1 MSVATGVCA
10 TAAAVRAGERSAV
23 EVVQEALARIAARD
37 GAINAFTTVTE
48 ERALTAAAAVD
59 AQRAAGRDPGLLAGV
74 PFAVKNLYDITNIAT
89 VAGSRIDLDR
99 APASRDAALVRRLA
113 EHGAV
118 LVGALNMD
126 EYAYGFSTENTH
138 YGATRNPHDPARI
151 AGGSSGGSA
160 AAVAAALV
168 PLALGSDT
176 NGSIRVP
183 AALCGVFGLRPTFGR
198 LSRVGMRLFASSLDV
213 GGPFARSVEDLAIAY
228 DALQGADPDDPAC
241 AMRPPELV
249 TPTLR
254 QGFGGIRIAV
264 ATGYFSNQGVP
275 DAFAAVER
283 VAKTLGASQRIE
295 VPAAGLAR
303 AAAMIVTSVEGAE
316 LHLPDLIA
324 HAAGFDPMTR
334 ARFLAGALAPGAW
347 YAHAQ
352 RLRRWYCQELTELF
366 RNVDVVLAPA
376 TPYPAF
382 PIGQGL
388 IELGGQQLP
397 AAGHLGV
404 FTQPFSFAGL
414 PTVAAPVVQTGS
426 LPLGVQIVAAPWRED
441 LAFQVAAAAEERG
454 VLVSPS
460 PVAGEDIA
468 AC

>member
-1 MSVATGVCA
+1 MSVAIGVCA
-10 TAAAVRAGERSAV
+10 TAAAVRTGERSAV
-23 EVVQEALARIAARD
+23 EIVQEALTRIAERD

-48 ERALTAAAAVD
+48 ERALTSAAAVD
-59 AQRAAGRDPGLLAGV
+59 ARRAAGRDPGPLAGV
-74 PFAVKNLYDITNIAT
+74 PFAVKNLYDVANIAT
-89 VAGSRIDLDR
+89 VAGSHIDLDR

-113 EHGAV
+113 ERGAV

-138 YGATRNPHDPARI
+138 YGATRNPHDPARV

-160 AAVAAALV
+160 AAVAASLV

-198 LSRVGMRLFASSLDV
+198 LSRAGMRLFASSLDV
-213 GGPFARSVEDLAIAY
+213 GGPFARSVKDLAIAY

-241 AMRPPELV
+241 AMRPPEPV
-249 TPTLR
+249 VPILR
-254 QGFGGIRIAV
+254 QGFGGIRVAV
-264 ATGYFSNQGVP
+264 ATGYFSSQGVP
-275 DAFAAVER
+275 EAFAAVEH
-283 VAKTLGASQRIE
+283 VAEALGTTQRTE

-324 HAAGFDPMTR
+324 HAAEFDPMTR
-334 ARFLAGALAPGAW
+334 ARFLAGALVPGAW

-352 RLRRWYCQELTELF
+352 RLRRWYCRELTKLF
-366 RNVDVVLAPA
+366 RDVDVVLAPA

-382 PIGQGL
+382 PIGQAL
-388 IELGGQQLP
+388 IELGGQQVS

-414 PTVAAPVVQTGS
+414 PTLAAPVVQTGS

-441 LAFQVAAAAEERG
+441 LAFRVAAAAEERG
-454 VLVSPS
+454 VLVSPT
-460 PVAGEDIA
+460 PIAGQDNIG
-468 AC
+468 C

>member
-1 MSVATGVCA
+1 MSVPTGVRA
-10 TAAAVRAGERSAV
+10 TAAAVRTGERSAV
-23 EVVQEALARIAARD
+23 EVVQEALTRIAARD

-59 AQRAAGRDPGLLAGV
+59 AQRAAGRDPGPLAGV
-74 PFAVKNLYDITNIAT
+74 PFAVKNLYDVANIAT
-89 VAGSRIDLDR
+89 VAGSHIGLDR
-99 APASRDAALVRRLA
+99 APASRDAALVRRLT

-138 YGATRNPHDPARI
+138 YGATRNPHDPARV

-160 AAVAAALV
+160 AAVVASLV

-198 LSRVGMRLFASSLDV
+198 LSRAGMRLFAASLDV
-213 GGPFARSVEDLAIAY
+213 GGPFARSVEDLAVAY

-241 AMRPPELV
+241 TTRPPEPV
-249 TPTLR
+249 MPVLR
-254 QGFGGIRIAV
+254 QGFGGIRVAV
-264 ATGYFSNQGVP
+264 ATGYFSSQGAP
-275 DAFAAVER
+275 EAFAAVER
-283 VAKTLGASQRIE
+283 VAAAVGASQRIE

-324 HAAGFDPMTR
+324 HAAEFDPMTR
-334 ARFLAGALAPGAW
+334 ARFLAGALVPGAW
-347 YAHAQ
+347 YARAQ
-352 RLRRWYCQELTELF
+352 RLRRWYCQELTKLF
-366 RNVDVVLAPA
+366 LDVDVILAPA

-382 PIGQGL
+382 PIGQVS

-404 FTQPFSFAGL
+404 FTQPLSFAGL
-414 PTVAAPVVQTGS
+414 PTLAAPVVQTGS

-441 LAFQVAAAAEERG
+441 LAFRVAAAAEELG
-454 VLVSPS
+454 VLASPS
-460 PVAGEDIA
+460 PIAG
-468 AC
+468 